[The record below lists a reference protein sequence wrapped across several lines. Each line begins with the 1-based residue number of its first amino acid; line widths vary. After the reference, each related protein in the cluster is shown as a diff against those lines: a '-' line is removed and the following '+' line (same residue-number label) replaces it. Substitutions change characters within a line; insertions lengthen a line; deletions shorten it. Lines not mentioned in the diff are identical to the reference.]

1 MNIVHNGP
9 YATHRGDRKLL
20 RYFRRNWKVR
30 TACAELL
37 REINVLDSLCGL
49 FFTGVDTD
57 VVNVSL
63 SEGSM
68 QSLNSA
74 GKRQR
79 GKNTPLN
86 LSVRDGKAKIAE
98 RRSGMKWKC

>member
-1 MNIVHNGP
+1 
-9 YATHRGDRKLL
+9 
-20 RYFRRNWKVR
+20 
-30 TACAELL
+30 
-37 REINVLDSLCGL
+37 
-49 FFTGVDTD
+49 
-57 VVNVSL
+57 
-63 SEGSM
+63 M

-98 RRSGMKWKC
+98 RRSGMKLKC